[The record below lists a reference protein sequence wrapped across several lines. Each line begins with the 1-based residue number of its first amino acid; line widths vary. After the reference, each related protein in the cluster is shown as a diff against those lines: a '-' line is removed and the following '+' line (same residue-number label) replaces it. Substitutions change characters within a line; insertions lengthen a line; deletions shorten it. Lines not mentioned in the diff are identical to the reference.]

1 MSILLSKIQLLM
13 KASYFR
19 KNLLLFLFFSVFIV
33 GYSQVESNVE
43 EEAQTEGSYIAID
56 NISEESERI
65 SQELS
70 SFNLVKCANFLIS
83 TKKNK
88 INPKIVNC
96 SIRNSNNIFKE
107 LYKRFVIPFYIL
119 LLSLVPL
126 LLIIL
131 SKEDSRYSKLKLI
144 TFLIGLFFIIFSET
158 TIRLI
163 SDSLFRNIVISLLP
177 IVFIITLY
185 LIFVKKFNYKY
196 LNK

>member
-1 MSILLSKIQLLM
+1 M
-13 KASYFR
+13 K
-19 KNLLLFLFFSVFIV
+19 V
-33 GYSQVESNVE
+33 
-43 EEAQTEGSYIAID
+43 YI
-56 NISEESERI
+56 
-65 SQELS
+65 
-70 SFNLVKCANFLIS
+70 KFLIS
-83 TKKNK
+83 IFSKSLFYV
-88 INPKIVNC
+88 I
-96 SIRNSNNIFKE
+96 SIMFSLIFILNLLTELEFFKE
-107 LYKRFVIPFYIL
+107 LYKRFIIPFYIL

-163 SDSLFRNIVISLLP
+163 SDSLIRNIVISLLP

-196 LNK
+196 SDK